1 MAGADRQ
8 NETAM
13 PAMIDSVDHFIGTSD
28 WTLYARIGSL
38 LTN

>member
-8 NETAM
+8 NETGMA
-13 PAMIDSVDHFIGTSD
+13 AMIDSVDHFIGTSD